1 MSSKLIV
8 RLFHSLVPAIALVT
22 LLALFGSLVLVTAPA
37 SPAFAADSTDVT
49 LTSLTISSGT
59 LTPAFASG
67 TTSYTDSVANSV
79 SSVTVTPTANDASGV
94 VILVNLLPVSS
105 GSASGD
111 ISLSVGSNTIT
122 ILVIARDLTTA
133 RLYSV
138 TVTRAPPSSDATLS
152 DLAISSGTLTP
163 VFASGT
169 TSYTD
174 SVANSVSSVTVTPT
188 ANESHATIE
197 VNGTA
202 VAGGGASGDIG
213 LSVGTNTITILVT
226 AEDGTT
232 TDTYTVTVTRP
243 PLSSDATLS
252 GLNISSGTLTPA
264 FASGTTSY
272 TDSVAN
278 SVSSVTVTPTANESH
293 ATIEVNG
300 TAVASG
306 GASGDIGLRV
316 GDNAI
321 TILVTAQDG
330 TTDTYTVTV
339 TRAAAPTSTPTV
351 ITSAATTA
359 ATTSATLNGDLT
371 ALGTAA
377 SVIVSFEWGTST
389 SYGSE
394 TTAQSISAMGT
405 FSANLTGLSA
415 NTTYHFRAKAVGA
428 GSAAYGDDMSFT
440 TTARSGDGMPSWAW
454 VLAGLVVVG
463 VVGAAAFFVRRRLAK
478 K

>member
-1 MSSKLIV
+1 MSSRLIV

-122 ILVIARDLTTA
+122 ILV
-133 RLYSV
+133 
-138 TVTRAPPSSDATLS
+138 
-152 DLAISSGTLTP
+152 
-163 VFASGT
+163 
-169 TSYTD
+169 
-174 SVANSVSSVTVTPT
+174 
-188 ANESHATIE
+188 
-197 VNGTA
+197 
-202 VAGGGASGDIG
+202 
-213 LSVGTNTITILVT
+213 T

-293 ATIEVNG
+293 ATMEVNG

-306 GASGDIGLRV
+306 GASGDIGLSV